1 MPFHGHGLDVMR
13 LVLRHVDADG
23 SHRLCHVE
31 NLVHAHVD
39 VVEFE
44 QPLQL
49 LVHLQ
54 CHKADA
60 DMCLYPSSSEV
71 EHGPYLYL

>member
-1 MPFHGHGLDVMR
+1 MPFHGHSFDIVC

-49 LVHLQ
+49 LVHFQ
-54 CHKADA
+54 SHKSDA
-60 DMCLYPSSSEV
+60 YMCLYPSACEV